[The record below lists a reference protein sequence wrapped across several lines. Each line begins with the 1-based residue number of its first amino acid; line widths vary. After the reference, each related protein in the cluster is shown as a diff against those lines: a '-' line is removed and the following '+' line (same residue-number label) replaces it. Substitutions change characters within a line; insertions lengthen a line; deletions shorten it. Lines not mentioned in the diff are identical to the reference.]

1 MASNNSPFKPKQ
13 IYINPDK
20 LETIEPKLPPMPV
33 IAKTQTT
40 YTVPTQSGNQDEIS
54 NLENQIA
61 AAQVEADDKFKRS
74 PEEEELKALTLK
86 KLLSEV
92 GRDIQEPRY
101 LTIQDF
107 FKKYDKDE
115 DIPDFRGFNPNIN
128 RALNS
133 MFGTKVFNPRTGKV
147 EDLGEEAIRREEAQ
161 MQADRE
167 RAYDLRKEQ
176 NKLGANIYNIMNG
189 IDTEA
194 MREDRFNRQM
204 AQQNEQFYQSL
215 GQRAAENAAKIQAD
229 REALQRQMEQQN
241 YLNDMKQKEFE
252 LAEKRLELEREKAGL
267 GGSGANGANPINKM
281 PAADKKALTENNTT
295 IKNIEAAM
303 QALEENPN
311 AYTWLKGKLGADIA
325 NRIDPKGVKTRTQID
340 NITAVYRKWLTG
352 AQMSD
357 KERLAYER
365 FLPAPSD
372 NYNIVKAKLQG
383 MKESIERSNQALL
396 DNYGMTPQ
404 ANTVNSGFTQMK
416 APNGKIY
423 NVPNDKVEEM
433 KQKGGVVI

>member
-1 MASNNSPFKPKQ
+1 MNGDIETMANNSPFKPKQ
-13 IYINPDK
+13 ININPDN
-20 LETIEPKLPPMPV
+20 LEVIEPPKKLPSMPV
-33 IAKTQTT
+33 IAKAQNVTPQAE
-40 YTVPTQSGNQDEIS
+40 EIAA
-54 NLENQIA
+54 LENQIA
-61 AAQVEADDKFKRS
+61 QDALNQFARS
-74 PEEEELKALTLK
+74 QEEEELKKQTIANLMNQLQK
-86 KLLSEV
+86 QVDVPK
-92 GRDIQEPRY
+92 R
-101 LTIQDF
+101 LTIA
-107 FKKYDKDE
+107 
-115 DIPDFRGFNPNIN
+115 DIMNGSNFGERLGTLAQYAQQPEFQRNLGNLMGTRLFNPNTGRFESTGN
-128 RALNS
+128 RDYAAN
-133 MFGTKVFNPRTGKV
+133 
-147 EDLGEEAIRREEAQ
+147 EARFMARQ
-161 MQADRE
+161 KQAMDE
-167 RAYDLRKEQ
+167 EQ
-176 NKLGANIYNIMNG
+176 NLNKLNADIYGIMNG

-215 GQRAAENAAKIQAD
+215 GQRAAENTAKIQAD

-252 LAEKRLELEREKAGL
+252 LAKEKLELEREKAGL
-267 GGSGANGANPINKM
+267 GGNGANGANPINKM

-311 AYTWLKGKLGADIA
+311 AYTWIKGKLGADIA

-396 DNYGMTPQ
+396 ENYGINAEPKNADPM
-404 ANTVNSGFTQMK
+404 GL
-416 APNGKIY
+416 GL
-423 NVPNDKVEEM
+423 
-433 KQKGGVVI
+433 